1 MKSKN
6 YLLHGATNCGS
17 SNYGDYIYADMI
29 YTYLKKHNKNV
40 TFFQPSTFFVKN
52 LKDYNVNNKISI
64 IKSDSIIYIP
74 GGYFGEGPNAS
85 FKDNIIQ
92 FLRFLPLGII
102 GALLKKNMVVLGI
115 GAGPLNNFFMK
126 NGVKIICNNSK
137 FITTRDKTSYECLKK
152 LTKNKQ
158 LYEAEDLILTYKPQ
172 FLKEDSKQIKE
183 IKKKAKDKKIFLIH
197 FNHDMNAMNLFSKTV
212 NLMNSKNDDYYYVVA
227 SDSILKNEDENIQ
240 NFKSMSNFEF
250 YHFKYTNPYELSTL
264 LNIVDVVLTSKL
276 HVGVV
281 SSLLNKSVFAVSCHY
296 EKTKR
301 FYKQIKNEDRCIDL
315 NNCTEKDI
323 YKLILKK
330 EKDKIII
337 PEAEIEK
344 SKITWNLFSKY
355 IGADEYE

>member
-1 MKSKN
+1 MKNKN

-29 YTYLKKHNKNV
+29 YTYLKKHNKNA
-40 TFFQPSTFFVKN
+40 TFFQPSKFFIKN
-52 LKDYNVNNKISI
+52 LKNYNSNNKINI

-74 GGYFGEGPNAS
+74 GGYFGEGPNAT

-102 GALLKKNMVVLGI
+102 GAILKKNIVVLGI

-126 NGVKIICNNSK
+126 KGVKIICNNSK

-152 LTKNKQ
+152 ITNNKH
-158 LYEAEDLILTYKPQ
+158 LYEAGDLILTYKPQ

-183 IKKKAKDKKIFLIH
+183 IKKNAKNKKIFLIH
-197 FNHDMNAMNLFSKTV
+197 FNHDMNAMELFSKAI
-212 NLMNSKNDDYYYVVA
+212 NLINSKNDHYYYVVT
-227 SDSILKNEDENIQ
+227 SDSILKNEDENILR
-240 NFKSMSNFEF
+240 FKSISNFEF
-250 YHFKYTNPYELSTL
+250 FHFKYTNPYELSTL
-264 LNIVDVVLTSKL
+264 LNVVDVVLTSKL

-301 FYKQIKNEDRCIDL
+301 FYKQIKMEDRCINL
-315 NNCTEKDI
+315 NNCTEEDI
-323 YKLILKK
+323 CKLIL
-330 EKDKIII
+330 EKGTDKIVI
-337 PEAEIEK
+337 PNDEITK

-355 IGADEYE
+355 IGDEYHE